1 MKTGAMMKRT
11 KKMSGKTSNPIT
23 LQALFNRQMA
33 NQARMFQDGMYD
45 AFKSEGTDMLPVDD
59 IKLMSY
65 HIQQLMS
72 EIGEV
77 LEADKRWKN
86 IRNKKYCKTNKLEE
100 IADCFIVLM
109 NIAMFS
115 GFGGDE
121 LQQAI
126 LDKINEVSRRL
137 QNESFGI

>member
-1 MKTGAMMKRT
+1 
-11 KKMSGKTSNPIT
+11 MSGKTDQKDSHLPT
-23 LQALFNRQMA
+23 LADLFHLQQM
-33 NQARMFQDGMYD
+33 NQTEMLMSGMYD
-45 AFKSEGTDMLPVDD
+45 GFKLPDTESIPVDD
-59 IKLMSY
+59 IRLMSY

-86 IRNKKYCKTNKLEE
+86 IRNKKYCKENKLEE

-109 NIAMFS
+109 NIAMFA
-115 GFGGDE
+115 GFGGNE
-121 LQQAI
+121 LQSAI
-126 LDKINEVSRRL
+126 LDKIEQVRGRL

>member
-1 MKTGAMMKRT
+1 
-11 KKMSGKTSNPIT
+11 MSGKTNNLPT
-23 LQALFNRQMA
+23 LSDLFELQQMSQNA
-33 NQARMFQDGMYD
+33 MLRNGMYD
-45 AFKSEGTDMLPVDD
+45 GFKSAGTECVPVDD
-59 IKLMSY
+59 AKLMSY

-86 IRNKKYCKTNKLEE
+86 FRNRKYDKEGKLEE

-115 GFGGDE
+115 DFSGDE
-121 LQQAI
+121 LTEAIVKKLGEVQA
-126 LDKINEVSRRL
+126 RL
-137 QNESFGI
+137 FEC

>member
-1 MKTGAMMKRT
+1 
-11 KKMSGKTSNPIT
+11 
-23 LQALFNRQMA
+23 MA
-33 NQARMFQDGMYD
+33 NDSFKSIFDSQRLNQIFLLANGKYD
-45 AFKSEGTDMLPVDD
+45 AFTDERNAEPVDD
-59 IKLMSY
+59 PRLCSY

-86 IRNKKYCKTNKLEE
+86 FRNDKCDKDAKADE

-115 GFGGDE
+115 GMSAED
-121 LQQAI
+121 LYNAI
-126 LDKINEVSRRL
+126 ENKIQIVAERI
-137 QNESFGI
+137 QKY